1 MLKNITLSEEV
12 CDFERLENVLSFC
25 GVDSML
31 GQYPEG
37 IEKLITE
44 NGKNISGGQKQR
56 LMLARALYH
65 DFDLLILDEPFSE
78 LDETAERTLLV
89 KLKMLTQKGK
99 MIIMITH
106 NTSSLSFCNKLISL
120 ND

>member
-1 MLKNITLSEEV
+1 MTYCKKHPFFKNDSILKNITLTEDA
-12 CDFERLENVLSFC
+12 CDYSRLENVLSFC
-25 GVDSML
+25 GVDTILS
-31 GQYPEG
+31 QYPEG

-78 LDETAERTLLV
+78 LDER
-89 KLKMLTQKGK
+89 
-99 MIIMITH
+99 
-106 NTSSLSFCNKLISL
+106 
-120 ND
+120 